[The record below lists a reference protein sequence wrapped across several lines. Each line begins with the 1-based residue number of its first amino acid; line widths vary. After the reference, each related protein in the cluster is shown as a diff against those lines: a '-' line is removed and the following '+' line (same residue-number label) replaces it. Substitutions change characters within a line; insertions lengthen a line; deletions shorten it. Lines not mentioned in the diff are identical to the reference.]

1 MKQKF
6 RAKGIVLDLDGTIV
20 DSTEA
25 YVQAAQIAFHAV
37 NKTTP
42 SRGLLLEI
50 PRRMEQ
56 GLPIDDIIDM
66 DPKCFVPHYLKAY
79 YSVVEKNTRL
89 IPNVKKT
96 LETLSG
102 KAKLALITMR
112 HAPNALVC
120 KELDYLGISKYFS
133 QVVTALDTDKPKPH
147 PEGLERCVS
156 ALDVQMCDW
165 IIAGDSV
172 NDVRM
177 GKAAGIKT
185 VAVLSGLFHRDE
197 LARECPDLI
206 LNDINALPQFIQ

>member
-1 MKQKF
+1 MKQTF
-6 RAKGIVLDLDGTIV
+6 NAKGIVLDLDGTIV

-25 YVQAAQIAFHAV
+25 YVQAAKIAFNV
-37 NKTTP
+37 FDKTAP
-42 SRGLLLEI
+42 NRGLMLEI

-56 GLPIDDIIDM
+56 GLPIDDIVGM
-66 DPKCFVPHYLKAY
+66 DAKCFIPHYLKAY

-89 IPNVKKT
+89 IPNVKET
-96 LETLSG
+96 LEILSS

-120 KELDYLGISKYFS
+120 KELDYLGVSKYFS
-133 QVVTALDTDKPKPH
+133 HVVTALDTAKPKPH
-147 PEGLERCVS
+147 PEGVHRCVEN
-156 ALDVQMCDW
+156 LNVKMCDW

-177 GKAAGIKT
+177 GKAAGIGT

-206 LNDINALPQFIQ
+206 LNDINSLPQFIE

>member
-1 MKQKF
+1 MKQTFK
-6 RAKGIVLDLDGTIV
+6 AKGIALDLDGTIV

-25 YVQAAQIAFHAV
+25 YVQAAKIAFSV
-37 NKTTP
+37 VKKTVP

-50 PRRMEQ
+50 PRLMEQ
-56 GLPIDDIIDM
+56 GLPIDDIIGT
-66 DPKCFVPHYLKAY
+66 DPKRFLPHYLKAY

-89 IPNVKKT
+89 IPNVAKT

-120 KELDYLGISKYFS
+120 KELDYLGVSKYFS
-133 QVVTALDTDKPKPH
+133 HVVTALDTTKPKPH
-147 PEGLERCVS
+147 PEGVANCVE
-156 ALDVQMCDW
+156 ALNVEICDW

-177 GKAAGIKT
+177 GKAAGIAT
-185 VAVLSGLFHRDE
+185 IAVLSGLFHRDE
-197 LARECPDLI
+197 LAKECPDLI
-206 LNDINALPQFIQ
+206 LNDINALPQFIE

>member
-1 MKQKF
+1 MKQTFK
-6 RAKGIVLDLDGTIV
+6 AKGIVLDLDGTIV

-25 YVQAAQIAFHAV
+25 YVQAAKIAFSIFD
-37 NKTTP
+37 KTAP
-42 SRGLLLEI
+42 SRELLLEI

-56 GLPIDDIIDM
+56 GLPFDDVIGM

-96 LETLSG
+96 LETLSD

-112 HAPNALVC
+112 HAPNGLVC
-120 KELDYLGISKYFS
+120 KELDYLGVSKYFS
-133 QVVTALDTDKPKPH
+133 YIVTALDTVKPKPH
-147 PEGLERCVS
+147 PEGLVHCSE
-156 ALDVQMCDW
+156 ALNVEMSDW

-177 GKAAGIKT
+177 GKSVGIPT
-185 VAVLSGLFHRDE
+185 IAVLSGLYHRDE

-206 LNDINALPQFIQ
+206 LNDINALPQFIE

>member
-1 MKQKF
+1 
-6 RAKGIVLDLDGTIV
+6 
-20 DSTEA
+20 
-25 YVQAAQIAFHAV
+25 
-37 NKTTP
+37 
-42 SRGLLLEI
+42 
-50 PRRMEQ
+50 MEQ
-56 GLPIDDIIDM
+56 GLPFEDIIGM
-66 DPKCFVPHYLKAY
+66 DRKCFVPHYLEAY

-96 LETLSG
+96 LEALSC

-120 KELDYLGISKYFS
+120 KELDYLGVSKYFS
-133 QVVTALDTDKPKPH
+133 HVVTALDTAKPKPH
-147 PEGLERCVS
+147 PEGLELCVKNLGVKLS
-156 ALDVQMCDW
+156 DW

-177 GKAAGIKT
+177 GKAAGIGT

-206 LNDINALPQFIQ
+206 LIDVNSLPEFIE